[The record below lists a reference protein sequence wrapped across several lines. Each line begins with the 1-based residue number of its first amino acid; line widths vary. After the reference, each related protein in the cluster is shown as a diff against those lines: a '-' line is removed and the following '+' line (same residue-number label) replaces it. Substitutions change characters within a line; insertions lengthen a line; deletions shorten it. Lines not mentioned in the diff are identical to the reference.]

1 MYRSSLWK
9 GCTCLNFPTWRGAQ
23 NPKTVD
29 FWLKK
34 KVNRNAWIIESP
46 IAAMDHNRNRW
57 NLICIPIV
65 FLPEDFKVADL
76 SPIHFRK
83 QSHRWHQAGS
93 KYWWNQGL
101 ALIHGPNLQPWIW
114 RKYFF
119 QTTSPDGMITPTV
132 DGWRNK
138 ETSSDTT
145 WITWRKT
152 KSGIMSNFNVNFQN
166 DPIQTN
172 LTSKIFSVRF
182 CFFQQ
187 RLAVFNHR
195 QTSFEVWM
203 WSMGSRWIGHKYPFR
218 LDQVSIEM
226 VFSGFRL
233 QGSPKNPYQ
242 NTILKGFEVM
252 GMVWE

>member
-119 QTTSPDGMITPTV
+119 KPRHRMGWSHRRLTV
-132 DGWRNK
+132 D
-138 ETSSDTT
+138 ET
-145 WITWRKT
+145 RKQVLT
-152 KSGIMSNFNVNFQN
+152 RLESPGEKQN
-166 DPIQTN
+166 QGSC
-172 LTSKIFSVRF
+172 LTSTSTFKTILFK
-182 CFFQQ
+182 
-187 RLAVFNHR
+187 
-195 QTSFEVWM
+195 QTSHPRFFLSDFVFFNKDLQFSTIAKHLSRFGCEAWVPDELGTSIHSGWIKFP
-203 WSMGSRWIGHKYPFR
+203 SRWFFR
-218 LDQVSIEM
+218 DFAS
-226 VFSGFRL
+226 RDP
-233 QGSPKNPYQ
+233 PKTHTKTQY
-242 NTILKGFEVM
+242 LRDSK
-252 GMVWE
+252 

>member
-29 FWLKK
+29 FWPKK
-34 KVNRNAWIIESP
+34 WWIETLELLNP
-46 IAAMDHNRNRW
+46 RLLRW
-57 NLICIPIV
+57 ITTEIDGIWFV
-65 FLPEDFKVADL
+65 FRFFFCLRISIADL
-76 SPIHFRK
+76 SPIHFRE

-119 QTTSPDGMITPTV
+119 KPRHRMGWSHRRLTV
-132 DGWRNK
+132 D
-138 ETSSDTT
+138 ET
-145 WITWRKT
+145 RKQVLT
-152 KSGIMSNFNVNFQN
+152 RLESPGEKQN
-166 DPIQTN
+166 QGSY
-172 LTSKIFSVRF
+172 LTSTSTFKTILFKQTSHPRF
-182 CFFQQ
+182 CCVRFFQQ
-187 RLAVFNHR
+187 RLPVFNHR

-233 QGSPKNPYQ
+233 QECPQKPIPL
-242 NTILKGFEVM
+242 NTIFSRDSK
-252 GMVWE
+252 